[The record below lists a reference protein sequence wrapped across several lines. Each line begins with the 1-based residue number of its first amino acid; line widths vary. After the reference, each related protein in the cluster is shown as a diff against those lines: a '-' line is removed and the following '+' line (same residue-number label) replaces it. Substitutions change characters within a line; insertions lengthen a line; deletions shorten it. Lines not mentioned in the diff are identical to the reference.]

1 MIRAGANLVNQVQE
15 IQQELDELKTA
26 QFSSQSSGMKF
37 YDVSPNEVVINVPAS
52 TSWSAGVKIWHKFTG
67 NRHKNILVQRDIQIM
82 IDGITLKIDE
92 QSRGT
97 TYMYSS
103 GSTNFSVRPYV
114 TKSKSAAYEDFQLS
128 VINFS
133 RSSSSKVRVK
143 TKTKATDRGTDVITY
158 EVKT

>member
-37 YDVSPNEVVINVPAS
+37 YDVSPSEVVINVPAS

-67 NRHKNILVQRDIQIM
+67 NRHKNILVQRDIQIT
-82 IDGITLKIDE
+82 IDGITLKVDE

-103 GSTNFSVRPYV
+103 GSTYFSVRPYV

-133 RSSSSKVRVK
+133 RSSSSKIRVK
-143 TKTKATDRGTDVITY
+143 TKTKATDRGTDAITY

>member
-37 YDVSPNEVVINVPAS
+37 YDVSPSEVVINVPAS

-67 NRHKNILVQRDIQIM
+67 NRHKNILVQRDIQIT

-114 TKSKSAAYEDFQLS
+114 TKSKSTAYEDFQLS

-143 TKTKATDRGTDVITY
+143 TKTKATDRGTDVISY